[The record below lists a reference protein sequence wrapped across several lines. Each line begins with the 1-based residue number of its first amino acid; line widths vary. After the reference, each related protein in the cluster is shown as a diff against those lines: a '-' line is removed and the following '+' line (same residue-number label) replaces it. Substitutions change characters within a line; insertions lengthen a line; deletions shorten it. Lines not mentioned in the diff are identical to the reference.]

1 MVQRTQTTSKCHRR
15 PVPSSLGLRVI
26 IGWRKDHG
34 SLGQQV
40 LWLPKCVHPFAP
52 RGSARWPNSQ
62 SQHLYASA
70 SGPSGGWVLLCERA
84 T

>member
-1 MVQRTQTTSKCHRR
+1 MVQRTQTTSKCHQR
-15 PVPSSLGLRVI
+15 PVPSSLGLRLI

-34 SLGQQV
+34 GLRQQA
-40 LWLPKCVHPFAP
+40 LWLHPSTP
-52 RGSARWPNSQ
+52 RGSAHWPNSQ
-62 SQHLYASA
+62 SQRLYASA